1 MMVNEVGGIFS
12 AYSLNIVEKKMTYWT
27 SLSQVPFLLIVAAG
41 VVFPCQGKVYDF
53 LKLSVP
59 NGSICNDV
67 VEVDEL
73 S

>member
-1 MMVNEVGGIFS
+1 MVNEVGGIFS

-41 VVFPCQGKVYDF
+41 VFSCQGKVYDF

-59 NGSICNDV
+59 TGSICNDV